1 LADVEVGFGVFAVE
15 ISSHRDRR
23 DVVQGGIEPARD
35 VDDGPGA
42 VHVGRALLGLG
53 GGDVVDRRTVHQ
65 VIDVAQLRDGRVGQP
80 EARLGQLAHQR
91 FGPLTP
97 LFGQSLEAT

>member
-1 LADVEVGFGVFAVE
+1 VE
-15 ISSHRDRR
+15 ISGHRDRR
-23 DVVQGGIEPARD
+23 DVVQRRIEPMRQ

-65 VIDVAQLRDGRVGQP
+65 VIDVAQLGDGLVGQP

-91 FGPLTP
+91 FRPITP
-97 LFGQSLEAT
+97 LFGQHLEAT